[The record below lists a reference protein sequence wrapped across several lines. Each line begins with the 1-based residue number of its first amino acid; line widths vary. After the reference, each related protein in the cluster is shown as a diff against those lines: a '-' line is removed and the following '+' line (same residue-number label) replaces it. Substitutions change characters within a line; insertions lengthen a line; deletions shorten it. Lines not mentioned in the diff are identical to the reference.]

1 MKKITDW
8 QYICM
13 LILNNLDLIM
23 QIKEIAKTLDATIVV
38 GDEATLSTEVKYGFA
53 TDLLSDLLKIDKNK
67 TLLITGLAT
76 IQTIRAAMVMDV
88 GAILL
93 VRGKKALPE
102 MIELAR
108 QNQMVLMEYKGSM
121 FKACGILYQAGIS
134 PVY

>member
-38 GDEATLSTEVKYGFA
+38 GDESTLSTEVKYGFA

-108 QNQMVLMEYKGSM
+108 QNQMVLIEYKGSM